1 MMETLYSFNTD
12 KKLKDDENVRKNLL
26 IIILNA

>member
-1 MMETLYSFNTD
+1 METLYSFNTD